1 MVRKL
6 FSNCV
11 STSSAKPQTS
21 LSSLHSIRKT
31 NYHTVYT
38 TYVCIGI
45 HKFTAAAVEIYR
57 INSHFHPFHDCIFF
71 TPFIKSTS
79 LKIIFLQNK
88 SAEDISLIASWNMK
102 RTATITNGINC
113 WWYVYSCS
121 SDIEKSLFKIEK
133 YTVC

>member
-57 INSHFHPFHDCIFF
+57 INSHSHPILDGIFITHF
-71 TPFIKSTS
+71 NHLLYSRIRFFILMT
-79 LKIIFLQNK
+79 LILQHAAAAN
-88 SAEDISLIASWNMK
+88 I
-102 RTATITNGINC
+102 TATQVHIPPTINAIC
-113 WWYVYSCS
+113 YHCR
-121 SDIEKSLFKIEK
+121 KNPLG
-133 YTVC
+133 